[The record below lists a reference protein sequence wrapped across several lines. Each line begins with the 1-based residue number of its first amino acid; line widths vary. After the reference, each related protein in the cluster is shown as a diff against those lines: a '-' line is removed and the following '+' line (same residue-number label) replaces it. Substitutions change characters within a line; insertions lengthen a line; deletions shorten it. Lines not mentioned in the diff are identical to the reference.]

1 MPKYNL
7 RNRLKAFLSRSVR
20 RDPGESDLPPGP
32 PVDLT
37 EKASMLEDP
46 PGELSQRALSISERL
61 GRLRELFN
69 FSPGLD
75 SRLET
80 ATSIDEIVAFVN
92 EVLLSRFSMLK
103 DIGLLSPESTNA
115 LESIGQ
121 ALETVREKKEF
132 SGKLIQE
139 NESLKKKLEVLEA
152 QHITRG
158 VITDR
163 ELRLEKELSSMQR
176 RERELRLALDRANKK
191 IVALRPTQELAKSL
205 TTKNNLLT
213 AKLDHQSSLMR
224 SLTADNRK
232 YQDLLLKVENLRDE
246 NQELKK
252 QLEEKPG
259 LFGRIKSLFSGDSTL
274 NESLQSLISSHDRL
288 NSELEEND
296 LILENIQPPDS
307 ASGLV
312 DAYDRLDEQNIALK
326 RLAAAKASLD
336 NLVNNHQS
344 GKQNL
349 GQIIQHLQSENQN
362 LKQAL
367 AAKQEKIKILRI
379 DPGQQQ
385 LTRKLLQLKN
395 ENSQLLTQLR
405 TRSQLAEQLDQEK
418 SELLA
423 KLREQQMLLKEHSQ
437 LKVKEEYSKRLAD
450 SARQLEA
457 QYKSLKKKYLD
468 LSNENQIT
476 LTENTILHRKLSKVT
491 TEYDALIKEYE
502 NIFQSAE

>member
-1 MPKYNL
+1 MPNYNL
-7 RNRLKAFLSRSVR
+7 RNRFKAFLSRSVR
-20 RDPGESDLPPGP
+20 RDPGESDLPPEP
-32 PVDLT
+32 PVDLK
-37 EKASMLEDP
+37 EKVPQNDNPS
-46 PGELSQRALSISERL
+46 GELSQRALSISERL
-61 GRLRELFN
+61 GRLRELFS
-69 FSPGLD
+69 FSPGLE

-80 ATSIDEIVAFVN
+80 ATSIKEVVAFVN

-103 DIGLLSPESTNA
+103 EIGLLNPESAKA
-115 LESIGQ
+115 LEAIGK

-132 SGKLIQE
+132 SDKLLQE

-152 QHITRG
+152 QHITPG

-163 ELRLEKELSSMQR
+163 ELRLEKQLSSMQR

-191 IVALRPTQELAKSL
+191 IVALRPTQELARSL
-205 TTKNNLLT
+205 TTKNSLLT
-213 AKLDHQSSLMR
+213 AKLEHQSGLMR
-224 SLTADNRK
+224 SLTADNQK
-232 YQDLLLKVENLRDE
+232 YQDLLIKVQNLREE

-252 QLEEKPG
+252 QIEEKPG
-259 LFGRIKSLFSGDSTL
+259 MFGRIKSIFSHDSAL
-274 NESLQSLISSHDRL
+274 NESLHSLISNHDKL
-288 NSELEEND
+288 NSELEENE

-307 ASGLV
+307 GSGLV

-336 NLVNNHQS
+336 NLVTNHQS

-349 GQIIQHLQSENQN
+349 GQIIQHLQAENQN

-367 AAKQEKIKILRI
+367 TAKQEKIKILKI
-379 DPGQQQ
+379 DPAQQQ
-385 LTRKLLQLKN
+385 LMRKLVQLKN
-395 ENSQLLTQLR
+395 EYNHLLIQFK
-405 TRSQLAEQLDQEK
+405 TRSELAEQLEQERAG
-418 SELLA
+418 LLA
-423 KLREQQMLLKEHSQ
+423 KLSEQKALVREQSQ
-437 LKVKEEYSKRLAD
+437 LKAKEECVKRLAD

-476 LTENTILHRKLSKVT
+476 LTENTILNRKLSKVT

-502 NIFQSAE
+502 NIFQSIQ